1 MNRLAIIVVCLGCS
15 ACSMLPT
22 SVNRIVEAQTPGV
35 ATGAGATLTGPANSA
50 TPTTQNAER
59 TIAFTI
65 PNIEVAAPTIS
76 IPQPAVPLM
85 SVEPPPPRMPP
96 MSMPQV
102 AWIQERTSTSLGQH
116 QDAAGIVK
124 VAATMSGWS
133 SVKWIGFLCILVCV
147 GGLLWSHGNP
157 DGYPL
162 VFWKVGGVGLF
173 LVLVGDH
180 PAWLLLL
187 LLPLGLYALQKLN
200 LLRIP

>member
-1 MNRLAIIVVCLGCS
+1 MRTPFAIAMLVMMTGCFGPGFT
-15 ACSMLPT
+15 ARK
-22 SVNRIVEAQTPGV
+22 VAEAQAPGV
-35 ATGAGATLTGPANSA
+35 ATGAGATLSGPANSA
-50 TPTTQNAER
+50 ASSTQVAER
-59 TIAFTI
+59 RVAYQPI
-65 PNIEVAAPTIS
+65 PRPSAVAAPE
-76 IPQPAVPLM
+76 PQRPSVPMIM
-85 SVEPPPPRMPP
+85 SEPPPITVA
-96 MSMPQV
+96 PQSAP
-102 AWIQERTSTSLGQH
+102 AWTYERTETTLGQH

-133 SVKWIGFLCILVCV
+133 TVKWIGLICILTCI

-162 VFWKVGGVGLF
+162 VFWKVGGIGLF

-187 LLPLGLYALQKLN
+187 LLPLGWYAVQKLN